1 MTRNWSLIVIR
12 CYDFVFFI
20 AKSIM
25 LLFTYPRCI
34 TRACMASPFVGWLS
48 NNARVLQDNSQ
59 SYMKKSSFLKP
70 GSQHYKE
77 APYGFLKSVKMQIST
92 WKTETKVRN
101 WITFRA
107 VCVCCYD
114 NSEVSKWP
122 KIYIQSNLFR
132 KRVPCPL
139 IFFAFKPFLTFK

>member
-92 WKTETKVRN
+92 WKTAYGY
-101 WITFRA
+101 FGGG
-107 VCVCCYD
+107 
-114 NSEVSKWP
+114 EVSKWP

>member
-1 MTRNWSLIVIR
+1 MILCSL
-12 CYDFVFFI
+12 
-20 AKSIM
+20 S
-25 LLFTYPRCI
+25 L
-34 TRACMASPFVGWLS
+34 
-48 NNARVLQDNSQ
+48 RVLC
-59 SYMKKSSFLKP
+59 YFLP
-70 GSQHYKE
+70 IRGALREHAWPVHLLDDCRTTPECYKIIH
-77 APYGFLKSVKMQIST
+77 KVT
-92 WKTETKVRN
+92 WKKVVSWNQEASIIRRLPTVSWKVSKCKFQHEKQPMDISGGGDETKVRN